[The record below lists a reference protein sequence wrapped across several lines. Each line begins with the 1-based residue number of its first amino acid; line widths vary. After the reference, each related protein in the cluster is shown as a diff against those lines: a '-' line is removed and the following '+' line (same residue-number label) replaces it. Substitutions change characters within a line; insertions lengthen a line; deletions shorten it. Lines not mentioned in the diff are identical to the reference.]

1 MLWFYAKVKLQPNYH
16 YNCVFSFSVIKVF
29 WLYIMYNVV
38 WLTCSLN
45 QINNACKWGALC
57 PGSFTERTR
66 LFCLVH
72 MVRWM
77 GPSCKV
83 HFPAVMLTGQYYHRF
98 SSYAGITYAILVSQK
113 CPIVCEQVEVIFR
126 PLSSSYALTGQY
138 YHRFSSYAGITYA
151 ILVSQ
156 KCPIVCEQVEVIF
169 RSK

>member
-98 SSYAGITYAILVSQK
+98 SSYAGITYAILVSQRDLVPK
-113 CPIVCEQVEVIFR
+113 
-126 PLSSSYALTGQY
+126 
-138 YHRFSSYAGITYA
+138 GIDQLLEE
-151 ILVSQ
+151 INSQ
-156 KCPIVCEQVEVIF
+156 GIWFPRDLIPRGFDSQGIWFPRE
-169 RSK
+169 